1 MASTITEKEVLT
13 ALSAIQDPDLHKDI
27 VTLGFVKNI
36 NIQDSKL
43 SLDIVLTTP
52 ACPVKDQMRDE
63 AKKILS
69 GLPGVSTVDVNMTS
83 NVTKGASI
91 VKQDLIPQ
99 VKNTIAVSS
108 GKGGVG
114 KSTVSATLAV
124 ALMQAGAK
132 VGLLDADIYGP
143 NIPMIMG
150 VNKPPEQRN
159 DKLMPAES
167 HGVQLMSM
175 GFLVNEEEPII
186 WRGPMIHG
194 AIQQFLRDVVW
205 GELDY
210 LIVDL
215 PPGTGDAQLSIV
227 QLVPLTGAVIVTTP
241 QAVSLHDSKKGLA
254 MFQRV
259 HVPLLGIIE
268 NMSYFICP
276 HCNERTEI
284 FSHGGGKKAAE
295 KLGVPFLGEIPIDTA
310 IREGGDKGTPILIS
324 HPNSPVSDAYRKIAG
339 SVAAQI
345 SILNAKRQTLKII
358 NQ

>member
-1 MASTITEKEVLT
+1 MASKITEKDVLT

-36 NIQDSKL
+36 KIQDSQV

-52 ACPVKDQMRDE
+52 ACPVKDQMREE
-63 AKKILS
+63 ANKILS
-69 GLPGVSTVDVNMTS
+69 GLPGISSVEVNMTS
-83 NVTKGASI
+83 NVTKGASN

-99 VKNTIAVSS
+99 VKNTIAISS

-114 KSTVSATLAV
+114 KSTVAATLAV
-124 ALMQAGAK
+124 ALAQTGAK
-132 VGLLDADIYGP
+132 VGLLDADVYGP
-143 NIPMIMG
+143 NIPMMMG
-150 VNKPPEQRN
+150 LNKPPQQRD
-159 DKLMPAES
+159 DKLIPAES
-167 HGVQLMSM
+167 HGVHLMSM
-175 GFLVNEEEPII
+175 GFLVNEDEPII

-194 AIQQFLRDVVW
+194 AIQQFLRDVAW

-227 QLVPLTGAVIVTTP
+227 QLVPLTGAIIVTTP
-241 QAVSLHDSKKGLA
+241 QAVALHDSKKGLA

-259 HVPLLGIIE
+259 NVPLLGIIE
-268 NMSYFICP
+268 NMSYFLCP

-295 KLGVPFLGEIPIDTA
+295 KLAVPFLGEIPIDPA
-310 IREGGDKGTPILIS
+310 VREGGDNGTPILIS
-324 HPNSPVSDAYRKIAG
+324 HPDSAVSEAYRKIAG

-345 SILNAKRQTLKII
+345 SILNDKRQTLKII